1 MKALIDIL
9 LVGCGSFAGG
19 AARFLVSKALPTGG
33 GAGFPWATFAV
44 NVAGCFLLGL
54 VAGCAGRAGGLD
66 PRLRLLLA
74 TGFCGGFTTFSTFLD
89 ENAALLR
96 SGHGA
101 TLALYVAA
109 SLALGLAAVLAGHC
123 LGGKA

>member
-1 MKALIDIL
+1 MKAIVDIL

-19 AARFLVSKALPTGG
+19 VARFLVSK
-33 GAGFPWATFAV
+33 
-44 NVAGCFLLGL
+44 
-54 VAGCAGRAGGLD
+54 
-66 PRLRLLLA
+66 
-74 TGFCGGFTTFSTFLD
+74 
-89 ENAALLR
+89 ALLR

-109 SLALGLAAVLAGHC
+109 SLVLGFAAVLAGHC